1 MDQEAVSALLRL
13 LGEMRA
19 LPLDHPDRI
28 RVELAAHTLVRDGK
42 RARRRARRRSAAQAD
57 AAVLAATAMGARDR
71 VTDAPVREEPGAPG
85 RLRTT
90 RQCYVCQ
97 SRFDRVDGFYHRL
110 CPSCAA
116 YNKARRTARTDL
128 TGRWAL
134 VTGGRVK
141 IGHHV
146 ALKLLHDGAHV
157 TVTTRF
163 PRDAARRFAEAG
175 DWPGR
180 LRIVGMDL
188 RDPRQVIALT
198 DRLTAGGEPLDI
210 LINNA
215 AQTLRRLPSAYAAL
229 LEGERPGLPPGAWSP
244 PGFAPVPDGG
254 AVSEGDTRSGDAAS
268 GGAVS
273 PREGP
278 RLPDVSGLL
287 PDLSPRNSWSARIGE
302 IDAAELLEVQ
312 LVNAVAPFLLIDRLL
327 PLLRAAPAPRRYVVN
342 VSAVEG
348 QFTVADKTGR
358 HPHTNMAK
366 AGLNMLTRT
375 SAADLAKEGI
385 HMCSVDTGWITD
397 ENPLPKRESLDRRTP
412 LDVIDGAARVYDPI
426 VRGESGHP
434 VHGVFLKD
442 YVAAPW

>member
-1 MDQEAVSALLRL
+1 MDQDAVPALLRL

-28 RVELAAHTLVRDGK
+28 RVELAAHTLIRDGRRARK
-42 RARRRARRRSAAQAD
+42 RARRHAAAQAD
-57 AAVLAATAMGARDR
+57 DAVLAATMMGAPDR
-71 VTDAPVREEPGAPG
+71 VIDAPVGEEARAAG
-85 RLRTT
+85 RLRTS
-90 RQCYVCQ
+90 RKCYVCQ
-97 SRFDRVDGFYHRL
+97 GRFDRVDGFYHRL

-116 YNKARRTARTDL
+116 SNKARRTARTDL
-128 TGRWAL
+128 TGRRAL

-146 ALKLLHDGAHV
+146 ALKLLRDGAHV

-175 DWPGR
+175 DSGEWAER
-180 LRIVGMDL
+180 LRVVGIDL
-188 RDPRQVIALT
+188 RDPRQIIALT
-198 DRLTAGGEPLDI
+198 DHLLEAGDPLDI
-210 LINNA
+210 LVNNA
-215 AQTLRRLPSAYAAL
+215 AQTLHRPPSAYAAL
-229 LEGERPGLPPGAWSP
+229 SEGERAGLPAGAWAP
-244 PGFAPVPDGG
+244 PGFAPVPGG
-254 AVSEGDTRSGDAAS
+254 DAVSSRADTW
-268 GGAVS
+268 
-273 PREGP
+273 
-278 RLPDVSGLL
+278 LPDVSGLL
-287 PDLSPRNSWSARIGE
+287 PDLAANNSWSARIGE

-327 PLLRAAPAPRRYVVN
+327 PLLRAAPTPRRYVVN

-348 QFTVADKTGR
+348 QFAVANKTGR

-375 SAADLAKEGI
+375 SAADLAAEGI
-385 HMCSVDTGWITD
+385 YLCAVDTGWITD
-397 ENPLPKRESLDRRTP
+397 ENPLPKRERLDRRTP

-434 VHGVFLKD
+434 MYGVFLKD
-442 YVAAPW
+442 YTEAPW